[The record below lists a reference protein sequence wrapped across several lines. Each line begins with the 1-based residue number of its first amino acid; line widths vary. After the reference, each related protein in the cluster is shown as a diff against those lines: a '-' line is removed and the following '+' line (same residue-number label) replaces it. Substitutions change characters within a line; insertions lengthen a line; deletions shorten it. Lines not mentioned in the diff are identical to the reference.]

1 MYLFRHMEIEIKSAY
16 ISYQP
21 YLPQH
26 DFAMAGSWP
35 QNLTA
40 FVHFELEQVLH
51 IQACQASEAT
61 SAAFGAI
68 SKLCCWRPIPLW
80 TIFPIHCHDSGL
92 QHYYTVHTDVHVQA
106 EFLRPSPDWFLV
118 CSCQLIPQKPFPN
131 QSLQK
136 DSGRAKFI
144 QPINSI
150 CLQSTANQ
158 WTGARTFDQ
167 ESVQLISS
175 LISYIIIQAYSLCK
189 LSTKHWLYN
198 SDQIVPT
205 TSTINR
211 FRTSSIQAW
220 WPGCLNDIEVCF
232 NTESSVSQ
240 ASGCQVDHQHVAL
253 RTACWNIIYPIGK
266 WLDDAWLHDIHDM
279 CAMLLKM
286 YHVAIIAVGLCPFSA
301 GKVTVIDNGMALRKY
316 HSVQSEASPPVLTL
330 VRCPLQRSNAIERPI
345 NSCGVACLST
355 CRISIVLRNLKRALI
370 RK

>member
-1 MYLFRHMEIEIKSAY
+1 MILGCNIIIQYILMSMYKQSSCGHHLIGSLSVPASWYHRNPFQIRACKKTA
-16 ISYQP
+16 
-21 YLPQH
+21 
-26 DFAMAGSWP
+26 AGLS
-35 QNLTA
+35 
-40 FVHFELEQVLH
+40 
-51 IQACQASEAT
+51 
-61 SAAFGAI
+61 
-68 SKLCCWRPIPLW
+68 
-80 TIFPIHCHDSGL
+80 
-92 QHYYTVHTDVHVQA
+92 
-106 EFLRPSPDWFLV
+106 
-118 CSCQLIPQKPFPN
+118 
-131 QSLQK
+131 
-136 DSGRAKFI
+136 FI

-220 WPGCLNDIEVCF
+220 RPGCLNDIEVCF

-240 ASGCQVDHQHVAL
+240 ASGCQVDHQHVAQ

-286 YHVAIIAVGLCPFSA
+286 YHVAIIAVVPCPFSA
-301 GKVTVIDNGMALRKY
+301 GKVTVIDNWDGPSQVPFSSIRGFSACFDSCALSTAKKQCHRKTY
-316 HSVQSEASPPVLTL
+316 QFVRCCLLINMQDFNSSAQLETRPYPEVECPKFARTTHPNNTVIWQRMTSSSWDLTL
-330 VRCPLQRSNAIERPI
+330 PSRIFPTNLPSSEGSVFFNDRP
-345 NSCGVACLST
+345 SLDVP
-355 CRISIVLRNLKRALI
+355 
-370 RK
+370 